1 MSLAAL
7 FEGMTEVRAALT
19 GDREGHLLEATES
32 AGDAAEQDAAT
43 TAVAAGGLD
52 AAAEVLGL
60 GALEG
65 LQVRSS
71 ARATLTAVGPAA
83 FLMVSVD
90 PVRRTAEVEKRLA
103 AWLDGAPAP
112 APAAV
117 PTPAAASAEAA
128 APAPPAAPPPPRT
141 EPNEF
146 PPPGTSTSLP
156 AAGGPSPR
164 DQAWASLRRAL
175 VRAHLSEAVA
185 RLREVAA
192 APAGPADRPGAEP
205 LPIEELGA
213 AMQRLLEGIGSVM
226 AGDTLG
232 GTRALR
238 ELAAPEQRNVSLR
251 WVALYWIARAALH
264 GSGLEAARAQVEEA
278 LALSRQ
284 LDVEARAL
292 SQLVAAELLTR
303 AGKHD
308 KAAAWIGESR
318 SRFERAGDAW
328 GVAQAW
334 LVEARIHLADGREEQ
349 GLAAAR
355 RAREADP
362 GWDGPPILLAGRALT
377 RGDLDAAEAKLAG
390 VETPAAV
397 RIRKLV
403 QGVRQGDVQPADA
416 AEYLRLHHAA
426 PTAQAIRALE
436 KVAEAA
442 PRFFP
447 AREALAW
454 MLVKLGKYASAR
466 ELFGWLEAQPLDP
479 DDRANVQLG
488 LSVVDAALQAGGA
501 APAEGAAR
509 AGEPAPSRLSDSV
522 LLTQAG
528 GGSAGGDAVFSG
540 RLSVFSLP
548 DLVEFLRSARR
559 TGQLVCSSPA
569 GMGTLHFRKGWI
581 TGASSPSTPVACEL
595 LVRAG
600 KVTAEAV
607 AALQPEEARP
617 GLTPCEALVRR
628 GLADVPT
635 VQAALRQQ
643 IEITMRELLSWTDGQ
658 FAFNQEGPG
667 EVTSL
672 VAAVQ
677 VDAQEL
683 MLNLFREQDEA
694 SRGAVGA

>member
-7 FEGMTEVRAALT
+7 FEGMTEVRAALK
-19 GDREGHLLEATES
+19 GDREGHLVEATAS
-32 AGDAAEQDAAT
+32 AGDAAEEEAAAT
-43 TAVAAGGLD
+43 ALAVNGLD
-52 AAAEVLGL
+52 AAAEALGL
-60 GALEG
+60 GRLEG

-71 ARATLTAVGPAA
+71 SRATLTAVGPAG
-83 FLMVSVD
+83 FLAVAVD

-103 AWLDGAPAP
+103 AWLDEPAAPAAGPAQAP
-112 APAAV
+112 APAA
-117 PTPAAASAEAA
+117 PQAA
-128 APAPPAAPPPPRT
+128 APAAPPRAAA
-141 EPNEF
+141 NEL
-146 PPPGTSTSLP
+146 PPPGTATALP
-156 AAGGPSPR
+156 AAGGPSAR
-164 DQAWASLRRAL
+164 DEAWAALRRAL
-175 VRAHLSEAVA
+175 VRGHLSEAVA

-192 APAGPADRPGAEP
+192 APAGPVDRPGAEP

-213 AMQRLLEGIGSVM
+213 AMQRMLEGIGSVM
-226 AGDTLG
+226 AGDPLG

-238 ELAAPEQRNVSLR
+238 ELASPEQRNASLR
-251 WVALYWIARAALH
+251 WAALYWIARAALH

-318 SRFERAGDAW
+318 SRFERAGDPW

-334 LVEARIHLADGREEQ
+334 LVEARIHLAGGREEQ

-355 RAREADP
+355 QAREADP
-362 GWDGPPILLAGRALT
+362 AWDGPPILLAGRALT
-377 RGDLDAAEAKLAG
+377 RGDLDGAEAKLAG
-390 VETPAAV
+390 VETPAAG
-397 RIRKLV
+397 RLRKLV
-403 QGVRQGDVQPADA
+403 QAVRRGDVQPADA
-416 AEYLRLHHAA
+416 AEFLRLQHAA

-436 KVAEAA
+436 QVAEAA
-442 PRFFP
+442 PRFHQ

-466 ELFGWLEAQPLDP
+466 DLFGWLEAQPLDP
-479 DDRANVQLG
+479 DDRADVQLG
-488 LSVVDAALQAGGA
+488 LSVVEAALQAVGA
-501 APAEGAAR
+501 AAPLPEGAAR
-509 AGEPAPSRLSDSV
+509 AGEPAPARLSDSV

-528 GGSAGGDAVFSG
+528 GGGAAGGDAVFSG

-559 TGQLVCSSPA
+559 TGQLVCSSPL
-569 GMGTLHFRKGWI
+569 GMGTMHFRKGWI
-581 TGASSPSTPVACEL
+581 TAASSPATPSACEL

-600 KVTAEAV
+600 KVAAEAV
-607 AALQPEEARP
+607 AELEPEAARP

-628 GLADVPT
+628 GLADVPA

-643 IEITMRELLSWTDGQ
+643 IELTMRELLRWTDGQ
-658 FAFNQEGPG
+658 FAFNQEPAA
-667 EVTSL
+667 EVPSL

-683 MLNLFREQDEA
+683 MLNLFRELDEA